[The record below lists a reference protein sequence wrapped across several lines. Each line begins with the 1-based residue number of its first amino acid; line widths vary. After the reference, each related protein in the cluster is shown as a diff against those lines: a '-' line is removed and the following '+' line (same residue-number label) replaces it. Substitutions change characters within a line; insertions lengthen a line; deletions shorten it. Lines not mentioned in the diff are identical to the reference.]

1 MSLEIIPITIRAAN
15 EFVEMYHRHNKKVQG
30 ARFAVGC
37 LSNPVNTFRDTH
49 NPVNTFRD
57 THNPVNTF
65 RDTLVAVA
73 IVGRPVA
80 RKLDNGLTAE
90 ITRLCAKPEAP
101 KNACSFLYGRCWRIW
116 QQMGGT
122 RMITYTFRKEAGG
135 SIRATGWRMIGATRG
150 FGDHLKGWQTRANRE
165 KQENVKEPKFRWEI
179 AKK

>member
-37 LSNPVNTFRDTH
+37 ISNNE
-49 NPVNTFRD
+49 
-57 THNPVNTF
+57 
-65 RDTLVAVA
+65 LVAVG

-116 QQMGGT
+116 QQMGGK

-135 SIRATGWRMIGATRG
+135 SIRATGWRMIGATKG

>member
-1 MSLEIIPITIRAAN
+1 VSLEIIPITIRAAN

-37 LSNPVNTFRDTH
+37 ISNNE
-49 NPVNTFRD
+49 
-57 THNPVNTF
+57 
-65 RDTLVAVA
+65 LVAVG

>member
-1 MSLEIIPITIRAAN
+1 MGLKIIPITIRAAN
-15 EFVEMYHRHNKKVQG
+15 DFVEEHHRHNKKVQG

-49 NPVNTFRD
+49 D
-57 THNPVNTF
+57 PVNTF

-90 ITRLCAKPEAP
+90 ITRLCARIGAP

-122 RMITYTFRKEAGG
+122 KMITYTFRSEQNG
-135 SIRATGWRMIGATRG
+135 SIRATGWKMIGATRG
-150 FGDHLKGWQTRANRE
+150 FKDHLAGWTTRPGRE
-165 KQENVKEPKFRWEI
+165 KQENVKEAKFRWEI
-179 AKK
+179 ISE

>member
-1 MSLEIIPITIRAAN
+1 MAFEIIPITIRAAN
-15 EFVEMYHRHNKKVQG
+15 DFVEKYHRHNKKVQG

-37 LSNPVNTFRDTH
+37 ISNNE
-49 NPVNTFRD
+49 
-57 THNPVNTF
+57 
-65 RDTLVAVA
+65 LVAVG

-90 ITRLCAKPEAP
+90 ITRLCTMPGAP

-116 QQMGGT
+116 QQMGGK
-122 RMITYTFRKEAGG
+122 RMITYTFEKEDGG

-150 FGDHLKGWQTRANRE
+150 FGDHLKGWQTRPNRE
-165 KQENVKEPKFRWEI
+165 KQDNVREPKFRWEI

>member
-37 LSNPVNTFRDTH
+37 ISNNE
-49 NPVNTFRD
+49 
-57 THNPVNTF
+57 
-65 RDTLVAVA
+65 LVAVG

-116 QQMGGT
+116 QQMGGK
-122 RMITYTFRKEAGG
+122 RMITYTFVKEDGG

-150 FGDHLKGWQTRANRE
+150 FGDHLKGWQTRPNRE
-165 KQENVKEPKFRWEI
+165 KQDNVKEPKYRWEI
-179 AKK
+179 TKK

>member
-1 MSLEIIPITIRAAN
+1 VAFEIIPITIRAAN
-15 EFVEMYHRHNKKVQG
+15 DFVEKYHRHNKKVQG

-37 LSNPVNTFRDTH
+37 ISNNE
-49 NPVNTFRD
+49 
-57 THNPVNTF
+57 
-65 RDTLVAVA
+65 LVAVG

-90 ITRLCAKPEAP
+90 ITRLCTMPGAP

-116 QQMGGT
+116 QQMGGK
-122 RMITYTFRKEAGG
+122 RMITYTFEKEDGG

-150 FGDHLKGWQTRANRE
+150 FGDHLKGWQTRPNRE
-165 KQENVKEPKFRWEI
+165 KQDNVREPKFRWEI

>member
-37 LSNPVNTFRDTH
+37 ISNNE
-49 NPVNTFRD
+49 
-57 THNPVNTF
+57 
-65 RDTLVAVA
+65 LVAVG

-135 SIRATGWRMIGATRG
+135 SIRATGGRMIGATRG

>member
-1 MSLEIIPITIRAAN
+1 MTLDIIPITIRAAN
-15 EFVEMYHRHNKKVQG
+15 EFVEQHHRHNKKVQG

-37 LSNPVNTFRDTH
+37 LSDLK
-49 NPVNTFRD
+49 
-57 THNPVNTF
+57 
-65 RDTLVAVA
+65 LVAVG

-90 ITRLCAKPEAP
+90 ITRLCASPGAP

-116 QQMGGT
+116 QQMGGK

-150 FGDHLKGWQTRANRE
+150 FGDHLKGWRTRPNRE
-165 KQENVKEPKFRWEI
+165 KQENVKEPKYRWEI
-179 AKK
+179 TKK

>member
-1 MSLEIIPITIRAAN
+1 LTLDIIPITIRAAN
-15 EFVEMYHRHNKKVQG
+15 EFVEQHHRHNKKVQG

-49 NPVNTFRD
+49 D
-57 THNPVNTF
+57 PVNTF

-90 ITRLCAKPEAP
+90 ITRLCASPGAP

-116 QQMGGT
+116 QQMGGK

-150 FGDHLKGWQTRANRE
+150 FGDHLKGWRTRPNRE
-165 KQENVKEPKFRWEI
+165 KQENVKEPKYRWEI
-179 AKK
+179 TKK

>member
-1 MSLEIIPITIRAAN
+1 VSLEIIPITIRAAN

-37 LSNPVNTFRDTH
+37 ISNNE
-49 NPVNTFRD
+49 
-57 THNPVNTF
+57 
-65 RDTLVAVA
+65 LVAVG

-116 QQMGGT
+116 QQMGGK

-135 SIRATGWRMIGATRG
+135 SIRATGWRMIGATKG

>member
-37 LSNPVNTFRDTH
+37 ISNNE
-49 NPVNTFRD
+49 
-57 THNPVNTF
+57 
-65 RDTLVAVA
+65 LVAVG